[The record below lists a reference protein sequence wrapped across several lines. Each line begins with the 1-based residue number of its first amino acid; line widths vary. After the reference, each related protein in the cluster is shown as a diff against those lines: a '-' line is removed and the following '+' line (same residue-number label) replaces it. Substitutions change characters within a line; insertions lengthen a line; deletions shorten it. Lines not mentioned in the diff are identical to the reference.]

1 MSCLT
6 KERAQTSREDWNG
19 SRDIELRQMRTQNQN
34 ITPNRLKHA
43 KPSDCTVTTSST
55 NLSEC
60 PLTRNSL
67 SNHSSG
73 FTLIELLVV
82 IAIIAILAGM
92 LLPALS
98 KAKAKAQHIRCVNNQ
113 KQLTLGWIMY
123 ADDYEDKLV
132 WNDLTA
138 NGSGWVRGVLDYE
151 GSNSHNTNMV
161 NLNNPEYAK
170 LWPYTTAVGI
180 YRCPADKSYVTIKGK
195 RHQRVRSVSMSQAMN
210 SRNDWLSHITKK
222 EYIVFRKMSDINRM
236 GHSEAFVFI
245 NEHPDS
251 LNYAD
256 LAVAMNDD
264 APPQGIMIIDYP
276 ASNHNGAGAMSFAD
290 GHVEMHK
297 WLDQRTIPAWNN
309 SKLKLAVSSPNNKD
323 MIFMSQHSSV
333 RLHSD

>member
-1 MSCLT
+1 M
-6 KERAQTSREDWNG
+6 KNSRN
-19 SRDIELRQMRTQNQN
+19 RQ
-34 ITPNRLKHA
+34 
-43 KPSDCTVTTSST
+43 
-55 NLSEC
+55 
-60 PLTRNSL
+60 RN
-67 SNHSSG
+67 G

-92 LLPALS
+92 LLPALG
-98 KAKAKAQHIRCVNNQ
+98 KAKAKAHHIRCVSNQ
-113 KQLTLGWIMY
+113 KQLTMGWIMY

-151 GSNSHNTNMV
+151 GNNNHNTNLL
-161 NLNNPEYAK
+161 NLSNPEFAK

-180 YRCPADKSYVTIKGK
+180 YRCPADKSYVNINGK

-236 GHSEAFVFI
+236 GHSQAYVFI

-251 LNYAD
+251 LNFAD
-256 LAVAMNDD
+256 LAVAMNDG
-264 APPQGIMIIDYP
+264 ASPNKIMIIDYP
-276 ASNHNGAGAMSFAD
+276 ASNHNGAGALSFAD

-297 WLDQRTIPAWNN
+297 WVDARTAPPWTNKPIQLVVA
-309 SKLKLAVSSPNNKD
+309 SPNNQD
-323 MIFMSQHSSV
+323 MVFMSNHASV
-333 RLHSD
+333 PLRNN